1 MSKAWTKVDW
11 NEELSRIASDAA
23 KYMMEKKDLTRFSK
37 LQIEAIQNEY
47 IRTAKKKLKEEFP
60 FDKLKDGDKDAVSNF
75 KGEDAAK
82 FLGLTGGNEAFRNSY
97 DPLLKKK
104 MNDFAKLGPLVL
116 GLADEGRD
124 WYNMGVTDLFAKG
137 EELGYDTK
145 SKKGKMDFLSDISD
159 VQMAHDRGKLLEE
172 FNRETSIWSDLL
184 YPTMTEEMRKQ
195 ITTGRGTQEQLDEA
209 ELTDK
214 IFNLMIGA
222 APIFGDFR
230 LAGPL
235 VKAAAAS
242 KLKPAQYAGKAAL
255 TASKFLDESPVIS
268 GLLGS
273 LGQGAIEAN
282 RQYYKEGLDPE
293 LEADYKNALLA
304 FITGATRP
312 GMIGTASALSQQLP
326 GENMSRFAE
335 GISAATRR
343 GNPVYS
349 ERERLGR
356 AYDIYDKLFKNA
368 EKGQKTAA
376 NAGEEAA
383 GNAVNLA
390 KSAKENNLAQEQIKQ
405 LIGTNGT
412 RVNLSDL
419 SKGKA
424 ADKFKE
430 QVKALYN
437 GVRNDDEE
445 YKNMLYKGTKD
456 KILSDYD
463 KLSKMTVHR
472 DPANTYK
479 RLGQLKD
486 YELVNGNEL
495 RPGNYLEGLE
505 QAFPAKMSEAYGNDA
520 WYKTGLR
527 AGQLLGM
534 LGGSIEPALKA
545 NPFALLSGGN
555 VNMVSTD
562 YKETPWYKSLSKKQQ
577 EAFDDAYEKSKRASE

>member
-1 MSKAWTKVDW
+1 MAKEWTKVDW
-11 NEELSRIASDAA
+11 NEELSRIARDAA
-23 KYMMEKKDLTRFSK
+23 KYMIEKKDLTGYSK
-37 LQIEAIQNEY
+37 LMIDAIQNEY
-47 IRTAKKKLKEEFP
+47 IRTAKKKLKEIYP
-60 FDKLKDGDKDAVSNF
+60 FDKIDDGNKDAVARF

-104 MNDFAKLGPLVL
+104 MDDFAKLGPLVL

-124 WYNMGVTDLFAKG
+124 WYNMGATDLFAKG

-145 SKKGKMDFLSDISD
+145 SKKGKMDFLRDVSD
-159 VQMAHDRGKLLEE
+159 VQQAHDRGKLLEE
-172 FNRETSIWSDLL
+172 FNKENSILSDLF
-184 YPTMTEEMRKQ
+184 YPTMMEEARKQ

-209 ELTDK
+209 KNTDV
-214 IFNLMIGA
+214 IFNLLIGA
-222 APIFGDFR
+222 APALGDFR
-230 LAGPL
+230 IAGPL
-235 VKAAAAS
+235 ANAAAAS
-242 KLKPAQYAGKAAL
+242 KLKPLHTAGKAAI

-268 GLLGS
+268 GSLGS
-273 LGQGAIEAN
+273 LGQGAIEAE
-282 RQYYKEGLDPE
+282 RQYYKEGIDPE

-312 GMIGTASALSQQLP
+312 GMIGTASALSQQFP
-326 GENMSRFAE
+326 GENMARFAE
-335 GISAATRR
+335 GLSAATRR
-343 GNPVYS
+343 GNPVYA

-383 GNAVNLA
+383 ENAVNLA
-390 KSAKENNLAQEQIKQ
+390 KAAKENRLAQEDIKR

-424 ADKFKE
+424 ADRFKE
-430 QVKALYN
+430 QVKALYS
-437 GVRNDDEE
+437 GVLDNSESD
-445 YKNMLYKGTKD
+445 KMLAQGTKD

-463 KLSKMTVHR
+463 KISKMSVYR

-495 RPGNYLEGLE
+495 RPGNYLAGLE
-505 QAFPAKMSEAYGNDA
+505 QAFPSKMAEAYGNDN
-520 WYKTGLR
+520 WYRTGLR
-527 AGQLLGM
+527 AGQILGM

-555 VNMVSTD
+555 VNMVNTD
-562 YKETPWYKSLSKKQQ
+562 YKETLWYKSLSKKQQ

>member
-1 MSKAWTKVDW
+1 MARKWTERDW
-11 NEELSRIASDAA
+11 HNEKIRIARDAA
-23 KYMMEKKDLTRFSK
+23 KAMMEKKDLTGYSK
-37 LQIEAIQNEY
+37 LKIEAIQKEY
-47 IRTAKKKLKEEFP
+47 ARTAKQMLDEKYP
-60 FDKLKDGDKDAVSNF
+60 FDKLKDTERDAVSNF

-104 MNDFAKLGPLVL
+104 MDDFAKLGPLVL
-116 GLADEGRD
+116 GIADEGRD
-124 WYNMGVTDLFAKG
+124 WYNMGATDLFAKG

-145 SKKGKMDFLSDISD
+145 SKKGKMDFLRDVGD
-159 VQMAHDRGKLLEE
+159 VQQAHDRGKLLEE
-172 FNRETSIWSDLL
+172 FNRENSIWSDLF
-184 YPTMTEEMRKQ
+184 YPTMMEEARKQ

-209 ELTDK
+209 RNTD
-214 IFNLMIGA
+214 ILFNLMIGA
-222 APIFGDFR
+222 APALGDFR
-230 LAGPL
+230 MAGPL

-242 KLKPAQYAGKAAL
+242 KLKPVQTAGKAAI

-268 GLLGS
+268 GSLGS
-273 LGQGAIEAN
+273 LGQGAIEAE
-282 RQYYKEGLDPE
+282 RQYYKEGIDPE
-293 LEADYKNALLA
+293 LEADYRNAILA
-304 FITGATRP
+304 LITGATRP
-312 GMIGTASALSQQLP
+312 GMIGTSSALSQQLP
-326 GENMSRFAE
+326 GENMSRFAA
-335 GISAATRR
+335 GLSAATRR
-343 GNPVYS
+343 GNPVNS

-368 EKGQKTAA
+368 EKGIK
-376 NAGEEAA
+376 EEA
-383 GNAVNLA
+383 GKKVDEGAVNLA
-390 KSAKENNLAQEQIKQ
+390 KSAKDNRLAEEQIKQ
-405 LIGTNGT
+405 LIGTNAT

-430 QVKALYN
+430 QVKALYKGALDN
-437 GVRNDDEE
+437 SESD
-445 YKNMLYKGTKD
+445 NMLAKGTKD

-463 KLSKMTVHR
+463 NISKMYVYR
-472 DPANTYK
+472 DPTNTYN

-495 RPGNYLEGLE
+495 RPGNYLSELE
-505 QAFPAKMSEAYGNDA
+505 QAFPAKMAEAYGNDN

-527 AGQLLGM
+527 AGQFLGM

-555 VNMVSTD
+555 VNMVSND
-562 YKETPWYKSLSKKQQ
+562 YKETLWYKSLSKKQQ

>member
-1 MSKAWTKVDW
+1 MSKVWTKVDW
-11 NEELSRIASDAA
+11 NDELSRIALDAA
-23 KYMMEKKDLTRFSK
+23 KYMIENKDLTRYSK
-37 LQIEAIQNEY
+37 LQIEAIQKEY

-60 FDKLKDGDKDAVSNF
+60 FDKLKDNEKDAVSNF
-75 KGEDAAK
+75 KGENAAK

-104 MNDFAKLGPLVL
+104 MDDFAKLGPLVL

-124 WYNMGVTDLFAKG
+124 WYNMGATDLFAKG

-159 VQMAHDRGKLLEE
+159 VQQAHDRGKLLEE
-172 FNRETSIWSDLL
+172 FNRKNSIWYDLF
-184 YPTMTEEMRKQ
+184 YPTMMEEARKQ

-209 ELTDK
+209 MLIDK
-214 IFNLMIGA
+214 IFDSSIAL
-222 APIFGDFR
+222 APFFSDFR

-235 VKAAAAS
+235 VKFAAAR
-242 KLKPAQYAGKAAL
+242 KLKPVQYAGKAAI

-268 GLLGS
+268 GSLGAV
-273 LGQGAIEAN
+273 GQGAIEAD

-293 LEADYKNALLA
+293 LEANYKNALLA

-312 GMIGTASALSQQLP
+312 AMIGTVSALSQQFP
-326 GENMSRFAE
+326 GENMSRLAE

-343 GNPVYS
+343 GNPVYA

-356 AYDIYDKLFKNA
+356 AYDIYDKLFKKA

-390 KSAKENNLAQEQIKQ
+390 KAAKENRLAEEQIKQ

-412 RVNLSDL
+412 RVNLADL

-430 QVKALYN
+430 QVNALYS
-437 GVRNDDEE
+437 GVLNDEE
-445 YKNMLYKGTKD
+445 YKKMLAQGTKD

-463 KLSKMTVHR
+463 KISKMSVYR
-472 DPANTYK
+472 DPTNTYN

-495 RPGNYLEGLE
+495 RPGNYLAGLE
-505 QAFPAKMSEAYGNDA
+505 QAFPSKMAEAYGNDN
-520 WYKTGLR
+520 WYRTGLR
-527 AGQLLGM
+527 AGQILGS
-534 LGGSIEPALKA
+534 LGGSIEPVIKA
-545 NPFALLSGGN
+545 NPFALPSGGN
-555 VNMVSTD
+555 VNMVNTD
-562 YKETPWYKSLSKKQQ
+562 YKETLWYKSMSKKQR
-577 EAFDDAYEKSKRASE
+577 EAFDDAYEKYKKASE

>member
-1 MSKAWTKVDW
+1 MAKAWTKVDW
-11 NEELSRIASDAA
+11 NDELSRIASDAA
-23 KYMMEKKDLTRFSK
+23 KYMVEKKDFTGYSK
-37 LQIEAIQNEY
+37 LKIEAIQKEY
-47 IRTAKKKLKEEFP
+47 TRQAKEELKKKYP
-60 FDKLKDGDKDAVSNF
+60 FDKIDDGDKDAVSKF

-82 FLGLTGGNEAFRNSY
+82 FLGLTGGNDVFRNSY

-104 MNDFAKLGPLVL
+104 MDDFAKLGPLVL

-124 WYNMGVTDLFAKG
+124 WYNMGATDLFAKG

-145 SKKGKMDFLSDISD
+145 SKKGKMDFLRDISD

-172 FNRETSIWSDLL
+172 FNKENSIWSDLF
-184 YPTMTEEMRKQ
+184 YPTMMEEARKQ

-209 ELTDK
+209 KWVDR
-214 IFNLMIGA
+214 IFNEMIGA

-230 LAGPL
+230 IAGPL

-268 GLLGS
+268 GSLGAV
-273 LGQGAIEAN
+273 GQGAIEAN

-304 FITGATRP
+304 LITGATRP
-312 GMIGTASALSQQLP
+312 GMIGTSSALFQQFP
-326 GENMSRFAE
+326 GENMARFAE

-343 GNPVYS
+343 GNPVYA

-368 EKGQKTAA
+368 EKGIK
-376 NAGEEAA
+376 EEA
-383 GNAVNLA
+383 GKKVDEGAVNLA
-390 KSAKENNLAQEQIKQ
+390 KAAKDNLRAEEQIKQ
-405 LIGTNGT
+405 LIGKNAT

-430 QVKALYN
+430 QVKALYS
-437 GVRNDDEE
+437 GVSDNSESD
-445 YKNMLYKGTKD
+445 KMLAQGTKD

-463 KLSKMTVHR
+463 KISKMSVYR
-472 DPANTYK
+472 DPANTYN

-495 RPGNYLEGLE
+495 RPGNYLAGLE
-505 QAFPAKMSEAYGNDA
+505 QAFPAKMAEAYGNDA

-527 AGQLLGM
+527 AGQILGT
-534 LGGSIEPALKA
+534 LGGSFEPALKA

-555 VNMVSTD
+555 VNMVNTD
-562 YKETPWYKSLSKKQQ
+562 YKETLWYKSLSKKQQ

>member
-1 MSKAWTKVDW
+1 MAKAWTKVDW
-11 NEELSRIASDAA
+11 NEELSRIARDAA
-23 KYMMEKKDLTRFSK
+23 KSMMEKKDLTGYSK
-37 LQIEAIQNEY
+37 LKIEAIQNEY
-47 IRTAKKKLKEEFP
+47 IRDAKKKLKEKYP
-60 FDKLKDGDKDAVSNF
+60 FDKLKDTEKDAVSNL

-82 FLGLTGGNEAFRNSY
+82 FLGLTGGNDVFMKSY

-104 MNDFAKLGPLVL
+104 MDDFAKLGPLVL

-124 WYNMGVTDLFAKG
+124 WYNMGATDLFAKG

-159 VQMAHDRGKLLEE
+159 VQQAHDRGKLLEE
-172 FNRETSIWSDLL
+172 FNRKSNILNEMY
-184 YPTMTEEMRKQ
+184 YPTMMEEFRKQ

-209 ELTDK
+209 QNTD
-214 IFNLMIGA
+214 ILFNLLIGA
-222 APIFGDFR
+222 APALGDFR
-230 LAGPL
+230 IAGPL
-235 VKAAAAS
+235 AKAAAAS
-242 KLKPAQYAGKAAL
+242 KLKPLHAVGKAAI

-268 GLLGS
+268 GSLGS
-273 LGQGAIEAN
+273 LGQGALEAE
-282 RQYYKEGLDPE
+282 RQYYKEGIDPE
-293 LEADYKNALLA
+293 LEADYKNALIA

-326 GENMSRFAE
+326 GENMARFAE

-343 GNPVYS
+343 GNPVYA

-383 GNAVNLA
+383 ENAVNLA
-390 KSAKENNLAQEQIKQ
+390 EAAKGNRLAKENIKQ

-412 RVNLSDL
+412 RVKLSDL

-430 QVKALYN
+430 QVNALYS
-437 GVRNDDEE
+437 GVLNDEE
-445 YKNMLYKGTKD
+445 YEKMLAQGTKD

-463 KLSKMTVHR
+463 KLSKMTVYR
-472 DPANTYK
+472 DPANTYN

-495 RPGNYLEGLE
+495 RPGNYLDALG
-505 QAFPAKMSEAYGNDA
+505 QAFPAKMAEAYGNDN
-520 WYKTGLR
+520 WYRTGLR
-527 AGQLLGM
+527 AGQILGT
-534 LGGSIEPALKA
+534 LGGSIEPVLKA

-555 VNMVSTD
+555 VNMVNTD
-562 YKETPWYKSLSKKQQ
+562 YKETLWYKSLSKKQQ

>member
-1 MSKAWTKVDW
+1 MARKWTERDW
-11 NEELSRIASDAA
+11 HNEKIRIARDAA
-23 KYMMEKKDLTRFSK
+23 KAMMEKKDLTGYSK
-37 LQIEAIQNEY
+37 LKIEAIQKEY
-47 IRTAKKKLKEEFP
+47 ARTAKKMLDEKYP
-60 FDKLKDGDKDAVSNF
+60 FDKLKDTERDAVSNF

-104 MNDFAKLGPLVL
+104 MDDFAKLGPLVL

-124 WYNMGVTDLFAKG
+124 WYNMGATDLFAKG

-145 SKKGKMDFLSDISD
+145 SKKGKMDFLRDVSD
-159 VQMAHDRGKLLEE
+159 VQQAHDRGKLLEE
-172 FNRETSIWSDLL
+172 FNKENSIWSDLL
-184 YPTMTEEMRKQ
+184 YPTMMEEARKQ

-209 ELTDK
+209 RNTD
-214 IFNLMIGA
+214 ILFNLMIGA
-222 APIFGDFR
+222 APALGDFR
-230 LAGPL
+230 MAGPL

-242 KLKPAQYAGKAAL
+242 KLKPVQTAGKAAI

-268 GLLGS
+268 GSLGS
-273 LGQGAIEAN
+273 LGQGAIEAE

-293 LEADYKNALLA
+293 LEANYRDAILAL
-304 FITGATRP
+304 ITGATRP

-326 GENMSRFAE
+326 GENMSRFAA

-343 GNPVYS
+343 GNPVYA

-368 EKGQKTAA
+368 EKGIK
-376 NAGEEAA
+376 EEA
-383 GNAVNLA
+383 GKKVDEGAVNLA
-390 KSAKENNLAQEQIKQ
+390 KSAKDNRLAEEQIKN
-405 LIGTNGT
+405 LIRTNGT
-412 RVNLSDL
+412 RVKMYDL

-430 QVKALYN
+430 QVKALYS
-437 GVRNDDEE
+437 GVFDNSESD
-445 YKNMLYKGTKD
+445 NMLAKGTKD

-463 KLSKMTVHR
+463 NISKMDVYR
-472 DPANTYK
+472 DPTNTYH

-495 RPGNYLEGLE
+495 RPGNYLSELE
-505 QAFPAKMSEAYGNDA
+505 QAFQAKMAESYGNDN

-527 AGQLLGM
+527 AGQFLGM

-555 VNMVSTD
+555 VNMVSND
-562 YKETPWYKSLSKKQQ
+562 YKETLWYKSLSKKQK

>member
-1 MSKAWTKVDW
+1 MARKWTERDW
-11 NEELSRIASDAA
+11 HNEKIRIARDAA
-23 KYMMEKKDLTRFSK
+23 KAMMEKKDLTGYSK
-37 LQIEAIQNEY
+37 LKIDAIQKEY
-47 IRTAKKKLKEEFP
+47 ASTAKKMLDEKYP
-60 FDKLKDGDKDAVSNF
+60 FDKLKDTEKDAVSNF

-82 FLGLTGGNEAFRNSY
+82 FLGLTGGNEVFRNSY

-104 MNDFAKLGPLVL
+104 MDDFAKLGPLVL

-124 WYNMGVTDLFAKG
+124 WYNMGATDFFAEG
-137 EELGYDTK
+137 EKLGYDTK
-145 SKKGKMDFLSDISD
+145 SKKGKMDFLSDVGD

-172 FNRETSIWSDLL
+172 FNRKNSIWYDLFF
-184 YPTMTEEMRKQ
+184 PTMMEEARKQ

-209 ELTDK
+209 MLIDK
-214 IFNLMIGA
+214 IFDSMIA
-222 APIFGDFR
+222 LAPLLSDFR

-235 VKAAAAS
+235 VKAASAS
-242 KLKPAQYAGKAAL
+242 KLKPVQSAGKAAI

-268 GLLGS
+268 GSLGS
-273 LGQGAIEAN
+273 LGQGAIEAV

-326 GENMSRFAE
+326 GENMARFAE

-343 GNPVYS
+343 GNPVYA

-390 KSAKENNLAQEQIKQ
+390 KAAKENRLAQEDIKK
-405 LIGTNGT
+405 LIGTNAT
-412 RVNLSDL
+412 KVNLSDL

-430 QVKALYN
+430 QVNALYS
-437 GVRNDDEE
+437 GVLNDEE
-445 YKNMLYKGTKD
+445 YKKMLYQGTKD

-463 KLSKMTVHR
+463 KISKMSVYR
-472 DPANTYK
+472 DPATTYN

-495 RPGNYLEGLE
+495 RPGNYLAGLE
-505 QAFPAKMSEAYGNDA
+505 QAFPAKMSEAYGNDN
-520 WYKTGLR
+520 WYRTGLR
-527 AGQLLGM
+527 AGQILGS
-534 LGGSIEPALKA
+534 LGGSIEPVIKA

-555 VNMVSTD
+555 VNMVNTD
-562 YKETPWYKSLSKKQQ
+562 YKETLWYKSLSKKQK

>member
-1 MSKAWTKVDW
+1 MAGKWTERDW
-11 NEELSRIASDAA
+11 HNEKIRIARDAA
-23 KYMMEKKDLTRFSK
+23 KYMIEKKDLTGYPK
-37 LQIEAIQNEY
+37 LKIDSIQKEY
-47 IRTAKKKLKEEFP
+47 ARTAKQILDEKYQ
-60 FDKLKDGDKDAVSNF
+60 FDKLKDTEKDAVAGL

-82 FLGLTGGNEAFRNSY
+82 FLGLTGGNDVFRNSY
-97 DPLLKKK
+97 DPILKKK
-104 MNDFAKLGPLVL
+104 MDDFAKLGPLVL
-116 GLADEGRD
+116 GLAEEGRD
-124 WYNMGVTDLFAKG
+124 WYNMGATDLFAKG

-145 SKKGKMDFLSDISD
+145 SKKGKMDFLRDVSD
-159 VQMAHDRGKLLEE
+159 VQQAHERGKLLEE
-172 FNRETSIWSDLL
+172 FNRKNSIWSDLF
-184 YPTMTEEMRKQ
+184 YPTMMEEARKQ
-195 ITTGRGTQEQLDEA
+195 ITTGRGTQEQLDDA
-209 ELTDK
+209 KNTDV
-214 IFNLMIGA
+214 IFNLLIGA
-222 APIFGDFR
+222 APALGDFR

-235 VKAAAAS
+235 AKAAAAS
-242 KLKPAQYAGKAAL
+242 KLKPVQSAGKAAI

-268 GLLGS
+268 GSLGS
-273 LGQGAIEAN
+273 LGQGAIEAD
-282 RQYYKEGLDPE
+282 RQYYKEGIDPE

-326 GENMSRFAE
+326 GENMARFAE
-335 GISAATRR
+335 GLSAATRR
-343 GNPVYS
+343 GNPVYA

-368 EKGQKTAA
+368 EKGQKTVS

-390 KSAKENNLAQEQIKQ
+390 EAAKGNMLAKENIKQ
-405 LIGTNGT
+405 LIGTNAT

-430 QVKALYN
+430 QVKALYS
-437 GVRNDDEE
+437 GVLDNSESDD
-445 YKNMLYKGTKD
+445 MLYKGTKD

-463 KLSKMTVHR
+463 KLSKMYVYR
-472 DPANTYK
+472 DPTNTYN

-495 RPGNYLEGLE
+495 RPGNYLAGLE

-527 AGQLLGM
+527 AGQILGT
-534 LGGSIEPALKA
+534 LGGSFEPALKA
-545 NPFALLSGGN
+545 NPLGLLSGGN
-555 VNMVSTD
+555 VNMVNTD
-562 YKETPWYKSLSKKQQ
+562 YKETLWYKSLSKKQK